1 MRNFILILTL
11 FINVNFCESQQTLIA
26 YDYIETY
33 DWFGSWWTP
42 AATTGYFTNISVSPT
57 ASAAIYGAG
66 NNTIEQDWYVLPSIT
81 VDATKDHIFKMRL
94 AAQTISGPTAS
105 TAGLDVGDY
114 ITVQLSKDG
123 GGYVSELRVRGFSN
137 SYWDY
142 SSTATASKTS
152 NGILDIFTPGGIA
165 GIPDGGDRTSLG
177 DGYSYIELLV
187 PAGPSSIAI
196 DIQARANRGGE
207 DWWMDNFELYEITPI
222 SLPIEMGDFWG
233 ESTTEGNVLNWTTIT
248 ELDNDY
254 FNLSYSQDGI
264 DFIVLTQ
271 IKGAGSSQSP
281 KNYRFIHTS
290 PLVGVGYYKITQFD
304 YNGESEE
311 FPIIAINRLIKGIL
325 FSDIFPNPSTNVFFF
340 NYNGKMFNTP
350 INVKIESSLGVI
362 VMEGEIDNYN
372 NSQSI
377 SFDLNGVNKGIY
389 LVKITQ
395 GNNSETKRLLLH

>member
-1 MRNFILILTL
+1 MKKLIFGL
-11 FINVNFCESQQTLIA
+11 FLLFTSMVNGQTIIA
-26 YDYIETY
+26 YDNIETW
-33 DWFGSWWTP
+33 DWFGAWWTP
-42 AATTGYFTNISVSPT
+42 ALTTGYFNNLSVSPT
-57 ASAAIYGAG
+57 NSAVIYGTG
-66 NNTIEQDWYVLPSIT
+66 NSTIEQDWYVLPS
-81 VDATKDHIFKMRL
+81 VSVNPTKDHIFKMRL
-94 AAQTISGPTAS
+94 AAQTISGPTAP
-105 TAGLDVGDY
+105 TAGLDGGDY

-137 SYWDY
+137 ATWDY
-142 SSTATASKTS
+142 SSTAVASKIS
-152 NGILDIFTPGGIA
+152 NGTLTTFTPGG
-165 GIPDGGDRTSLG
+165 GGNRTSLG
-177 DGYSYIELLV
+177 DGYSYIELLI
-187 PAGPSSIAI
+187 PAGPNSIAI
-196 DIQARANRGGE
+196 DVYCRVNSGGE

-222 SLPIEMGDFWG
+222 SLPIEVGDFWG
-233 ESTTEGNVLNWTTIT
+233 EGTTEGNVLNWTTIT

-254 FNLSYSQDGI
+254 FNLSYSQNGV
-264 DFIVLTQ
+264 DFIDLTQ

-290 PLVGVGYYKITQFD
+290 PPVGIGYYKITQVD
-304 YNGESEE
+304 YSGESEE

>member
-1 MRNFILILTL
+1 MRKLLYLSIL
-11 FINVNFCESQQTLIA
+11 FICFAYNDVLSQ
-26 YDYIETY
+26 
-33 DWFGSWWTP
+33 SW
-42 AATTGYFTNISVSPT
+42 V
-57 ASAAIYGAG
+57 
-66 NNTIEQDWYVLPSIT
+66 
-81 VDATKDHIFKMRL
+81 
-94 AAQTISGPTAS
+94 
-105 TAGLDVGDY
+105 
-114 ITVQLSKDG
+114 
-123 GGYVSELRVRGFSN
+123 
-137 SYWDY
+137 
-142 SSTATASKTS
+142 S
-152 NGILDIFTPGGIA
+152 NGICDLVDGQQYSNGNTTGCACTWYSIDILSGDTTLNCAFGNCGQSYLEECAFDCNGHGGAPTLSVARTCDATAVPVCWFQGGGSA
-165 GIPDGGDRTSLG
+165 G
-177 DGYSYIELLV
+177 ELFC
-187 PAGPSSIAI
+187 GSIA
-196 DIQARANRGGE
+196 
-207 DWWMDNFELYEITPI
+207 
-222 SLPIEMGDFWG
+222 LPIEMGDFWG
-233 ESTTEGNVLNWTTIT
+233 ESTTEGNVLYWTTIT

-362 VMEGEIDNYN
+362 IMEGEIDKYN

>member
-1 MRNFILILTL
+1 MNLSIL
-11 FINVNFCESQQTLIA
+11 FICFAYNDVLSQNGGVCIYMLPDSSIQC
-26 YDYIETY
+26 
-33 DWFGSWWTP
+33 
-42 AATTGYFTNISVSPT
+42 NISGNSGMGSQN
-57 ASAAIYGAG
+57 ACMSEAIAAGAIPIDCLNTPVTSCATWYATNGVACFYGG
-66 NNTIEQDWYVLPSIT
+66 L
-81 VDATKDHIFKMRL
+81 
-94 AAQTISGPTAS
+94 GGCGGS
-105 TAGLDVGDY
+105 TGAC
-114 ITVQLSKDG
+114 
-123 GGYVSELRVRGFSN
+123 
-137 SYWDY
+137 
-142 SSTATASKTS
+142 
-152 NGILDIFTPGGIA
+152 GIIA
-165 GIPDGGDRTSLG
+165 
-177 DGYSYIELLV
+177 
-187 PAGPSSIAI
+187 
-196 DIQARANRGGE
+196 
-207 DWWMDNFELYEITPI
+207 
-222 SLPIEMGDFWG
+222 LPIEMGDFWG
-233 ESTTEGNVLNWTTIT
+233 ESTTEGNVLYWTTIT

-340 NYNGKMFNTP
+340 N
-350 INVKIESSLGVI
+350 I
-362 VMEGEIDNYN
+362 MEVEIDNYN